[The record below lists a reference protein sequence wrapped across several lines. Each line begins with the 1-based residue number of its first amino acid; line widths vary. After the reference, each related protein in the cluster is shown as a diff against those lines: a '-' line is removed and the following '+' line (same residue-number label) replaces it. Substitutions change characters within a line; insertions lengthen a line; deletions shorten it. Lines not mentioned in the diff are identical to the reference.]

1 MKKLFLI
8 LTTALFAAGFASCTD
23 DPEETVNPVVVS
35 EILRALGGNVLVN
48 VPSAKVRVL
57 SSSETLM
64 PFTPATQQVPMPR
77 ATTAACEVM
86 PPRAVMMP
94 SDTAMPSISSGEVS

>member
-1 MKKLFLI
+1 MQGANLVSPAHEAAEVAGQLSLLRCDLAEVYVAGGAVERNNIALVYYRAIGKGQGLI
-8 LTTALFAAGFASCTD
+8 LFGNLDAVYACYTA
-23 DPEETVNPVVVS
+23 
-35 EILRALGGNVLVN
+35 
-48 VPSAKVRVL
+48 
-57 SSSETLM
+57 
-64 PFTPATQQVPMPR
+64 VPMPR